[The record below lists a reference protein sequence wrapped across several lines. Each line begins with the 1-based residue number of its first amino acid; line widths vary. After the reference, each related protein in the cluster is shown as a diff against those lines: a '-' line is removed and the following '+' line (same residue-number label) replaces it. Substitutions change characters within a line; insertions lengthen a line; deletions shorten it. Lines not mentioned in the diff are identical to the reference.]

1 MTRIIALIFSHGAT
15 LAIGFALGIYFL
27 PILTAPDA
35 PAAEVLA
42 QEAQAAE
49 YSAELTRDLAGSDA
63 LHWGE
68 GTISVT
74 PERIVHQ
81 GELAPGPDYMVYLTR
96 EFVEDEASFEAI
108 KAESVRIG
116 AVKSFDGFLLDI
128 PAGVNI
134 DEFTS
139 VVVWCESFGEFITA
153 AQYRELME
161 A

>member
-134 DEFTS
+134 DDFTS

-153 AQYRELME
+153 AQYRELM
-161 A
+161 AA

>member
-108 KAESVRIG
+108 KADSVRIG
-116 AVKSFDGFLLDI
+116 SVKTFDGFLLDI

-134 DEFTS
+134 DDFTS

-153 AQYRELME
+153 AQYRELM
-161 A
+161 AG